1 MSTEGATIT
10 VHHRGMRFASSSSE
24 VASITNSGRL
34 VAHAEGSCLVWA
46 YAQSGVFHMIEL
58 RITPHAS

>member
-10 VHHRGMRFASSSSE
+10 VHHRGMRFASSNSG

-34 VAHAEGSCLVWA
+34 VARAEGSCLVWA

-58 RITPHAS
+58 RITPHAA